1 MEKIQKALIFIL
13 VGLALLLLC
22 VSGAYITV
30 KMSNS
35 SELNNNNNQT
45 NISSEMDSD
54 SEMPMVVA
62 FSPFVVADA
71 PKVCQKG
78 YKLDNSG
85 RLCRKKIW
93 DFKKESQKIWL

>member
-1 MEKIQKALIFIL
+1 MEKLLKVPTFLLAALI
-13 VGLALLLLC
+13 LLLMC

-30 KMSNS
+30 KMSTS
-35 SELNNNNNQT
+35 SEPENHNQT
-45 NISSEMDSD
+45 NITSEIDNN
-54 SEMPMVVA
+54 SEVPMVVA

-85 RLCRKKIW
+85 RYCRK
-93 DFKKESQKIWL
+93 SY